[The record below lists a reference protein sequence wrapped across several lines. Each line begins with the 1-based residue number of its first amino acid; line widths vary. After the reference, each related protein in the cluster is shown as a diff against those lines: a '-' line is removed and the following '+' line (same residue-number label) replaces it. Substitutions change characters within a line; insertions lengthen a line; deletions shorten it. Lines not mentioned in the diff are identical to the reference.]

1 MRKRCLAMLLA
12 LVMCLS
18 AIPLNV
24 SAEPAEPKIVRVL
37 DGKITKG
44 ALWTALECSAYA
56 YHYCKIDENGDPV
69 SGWKRLESAS
79 DTALAEMIEDQTL
92 YQLESISWWNDTF
105 AGSWTPEGT
114 FRIQSYHQLT
124 MTSEDLNGGSVTVNG
139 VGLQESYEVDA
150 GNSLTLEF
158 SPVEGYVPQVKQG
171 NGMWT
176 TVNDHSYTIT
186 PKQSGSYAVRYARTE
201 AELHTVTVNVNDES
215 LGTYT
220 GLEADRVASE
230 TEMQLKVIPYNE
242 LTNSANDRDAYVKS
256 VKVNGIELEGNYS
269 NTEFST
275 SFTVTENTT
284 VDIQFAKRLVLK
296 APTIYEQKYSGDP
309 KTYMYYAKM
318 NMDKKVSE
326 QADVIEASI
335 IESTVDEEQ
344 TAGAENVQIQ
354 LKGNLQTVGD
364 IYMGIK
370 DNALDA
376 VSGAMR
382 DILAAILG
390 NNTNWGDRTFH
401 NEGENWEEIRLV
413 MPASDD
419 GKYPAVQ
426 TDDLTVWVVDIRPVL
441 QIEGTTEKVTV
452 ESAENIDLTVKT
464 AVKNRI
470 LEINP
475 DATLDKI
482 GEEHISYE
490 YEVPA
495 FENLKAETATNVSVK
510 VNIAKGEYYLDSV
523 GTITVPVSKA
533 GAAAKVSV
541 TTDGRGTASYLTGD
555 QKYTFTLTPCSGYYV
570 KELEITDTPE
580 TGEPVSSKADLS
592 KMTSYKDGKYSYN
605 YVLNVQD
612 NHSYT
617 VKAVFT
623 RYEIS
628 VTAIADEMAY
638 YNGLYEKE
646 ELITA
651 IEEKLSKSH
660 ETFPS
665 GTMYLEYKAGE
676 NIWLSIG
683 AELPD
688 ENCHKFGEMATES
701 LRYRYVFENDQ
712 FTITSNE
719 VSLKLTDGRI
729 PTEIKLKKEE
739 TLEIAYADYARA
751 TDKTAILLNELFD
764 GVYTI
769 ADPAEKIA
777 DTAVTISPE
786 PDTLE
791 AGQAEISLCYAGNE
805 TYMPSSK
812 GAVINIVPQTAS
824 VAVKVQPTA
833 VSYGTPYSVEVKTS
847 PENIQ
852 TIRFTMGINLK
863 ETSLAQQLVP
873 VSLTIQGPDQLCNVL
888 KAYAVSVDTDNL
900 ITVVDVAMGI
910 ERMYREASELR
921 EMGIPKASLEQLY
934 QMVSICAMLLPS
946 MEAVI
951 GDTLPTDVGF
961 YMVGA
966 ITAEQGYE
974 TAMALDYLTIT
985 PKNIKATLA
994 WKNEIGNS
1002 VPLEK
1007 FHQNGYMDAVV
1018 SSVEEG
1024 TTAEAEQQ
1032 LVTMYIGWDEEDGI
1046 VVLNPSEMTTDAYT
1060 QIAFLEEWT
1069 NNVQYASVPITREF
1083 ALGAAYADVQFVDG
1097 QKNPTDIYFYEI
1109 GDEISTPVLVDGET
1123 VSSGLTITNQE
1134 LQIFSDSAG
1143 SESLNTPYQNGLY
1156 WLSAGYK
1163 KTNKEGAVTA
1173 VGKDSALLMISEVI
1187 DGFEPKDT
1195 EVPYDG
1201 NEKFINIESTAE
1213 LSGLEYFAVITDP
1226 ANKKVNVILPES
1238 MNELSDILPMLG
1250 GFEEVL
1256 TLLSEYS
1263 AENAQEMALLAL
1275 LKRVQIDIQN
1285 ITGWT
1290 ISLDGAKPSEVG
1302 SYGVYL
1308 LTSGEGLYLCKRSLK
1323 ITKIDPSYTAPTANT
1338 LTYNGKAQALVT
1350 AGSTND
1356 GTMMY
1361 SLDGENWSKTIPTK
1375 TDQGTY
1381 PVKYKV
1387 VGDKN
1392 HKDTEAKSVNVTID
1406 RLDIADAR
1414 ITLEKDHLTYTGS
1427 EQTVVIQS
1435 VKLGELEVTYEVTE
1449 GQKGTETGTYV
1460 LKLTGTGN
1468 YSGTAQIEW
1477 VIEKLPE
1484 SIPDRTPD
1492 ASDVGAAKEP
1502 EKAEKLEKTEKAEQ
1516 TVNDVK
1522 NLTKVSSA
1530 RTGDAA
1536 NIEMWIIAAFAAG
1549 GFSVI
1554 AFLNKK
1560 KKYKN

>member
-44 ALWTALECSAYA
+44 ALWTALECTAYA

-176 TVNDHSYTIT
+176 TVHDQSYTIT

-256 VKVNGIELEGNYS
+256 VKVNGIELEGNYH

-275 SFTVTENTT
+275 SFTITEDTT
-284 VDIQFAKRLVLK
+284 VDIRFAKRLVLK
-296 APTIYEQKYSGDP
+296 TPTIYEQKYSGDP

-382 DILAAILG
+382 DILATIMG

-401 NEGENWEEIRLV
+401 NDGENWEEIRLV

-419 GKYPAVQ
+419 GRYPAVQ
-426 TDDLTVWVVDIRPVL
+426 TEDLTVWVLDVRPVL
-441 QIEGTTEKVTV
+441 QIEGTAEKVTV
-452 ESAENIDLTVKT
+452 ESAENMDPAIKT

-475 DATLDKI
+475 EAALDKI
-482 GEEHISYE
+482 GEDHISYE

-495 FENLKAETATNVSVK
+495 FGSLKAETATNVSVK

-541 TTDGRGTASYLTGD
+541 TTDGHGTASYLTSD
-555 QKYTFTLTPCSGYYV
+555 QKYTFTLTPSSGYYV
-570 KELEITDTPE
+570 KEFEITDTPE
-580 TGEPVSSKADLS
+580 TGTPVSSKVDLS
-592 KMTSYKDGKYSYN
+592 KMTVYKDGKYSYN

-623 RYEIS
+623 TYEIS
-628 VTAIADEMAY
+628 VTANAEEMAY
-638 YNGLYEKE
+638 YEGLYESE
-646 ELITA
+646 ELIAA
-651 IEEKLSKSH
+651 IEAKLSKSH

-676 NIWLSIG
+676 NIWLPIG

-688 ENCHKFGEMATES
+688 ENCHQFGEMVTES
-701 LRYRYVFENDQ
+701 LRYRYVFANDQ
-712 FTITSNE
+712 FTVTSNE

-729 PTEIKLKKEE
+729 PTEIRLKKE
-739 TLEIAYADYARA
+739 TLEIAYTDYAGK
-751 TDKTAILLNELFD
+751 TDQAAFILKELFD

-769 ADPAEKIA
+769 GDTAAKIA
-777 DTAVTISPE
+777 NAEVTISPE

-791 AGQAEISLCYAGNE
+791 AGQTEITLCYAGNE
-805 TYMPSSK
+805 TYMPSTK
-812 GAVINIVPQTAS
+812 GAVINIVPQTAT
-824 VAVKVQPTA
+824 VAVKTQPSA
-833 VSYGTPYSVEVKTS
+833 VSYGTPYNVEIKTV
-847 PENIQ
+847 PENIK
-852 TIRFTMGINLK
+852 TIRFAMGINLK
-863 ETSLAQQLVP
+863 ESSLEQQLVP
-873 VSLTIQGPDQLCNVL
+873 ISLTIQGPDQLRNLL

-900 ITVVDVAMGI
+900 ITVADVALGM
-910 ERMYREASELR
+910 ERMYRESSELR
-921 EMGIPKASLEQLY
+921 ELGIPKASLEQLY
-934 QMVSICAMLLPS
+934 RMVNMCAMFS
-946 MEAVI
+946 SAMEAI
-951 GDTLPTDVGF
+951 IEDTFPTDVGF

-974 TAMALDYLTIT
+974 TAMAVDYLSIT
-985 PKNIKATLA
+985 PKNIKSTLA

-1046 VVLNPSEMTTDAYT
+1046 IILNPSEMTTDAYT
-1060 QIAFLEEWT
+1060 QVAFLEEWT

-1097 QKNPTDIYFYEI
+1097 QKNPTDVYFYEI

-1143 SESLNTPYQNGLY
+1143 SESLNTPYKNGLY

-1163 KTNKEGAVTA
+1163 KINAEGAVTA

-1201 NEKFINIESTAE
+1201 NEKFINIECTEE
-1213 LSGLEYFAVITDP
+1213 LSGAEYFTVITDP
-1226 ANKKVNVILPES
+1226 ENKKVNVILPEA

-1250 GFEEVL
+1250 QFGDVL

-1263 AENAQEMALLAL
+1263 AENAQEMALFAL

-1290 ISLDGAKPSEVG
+1290 ISLDGAKPSEAG

-1323 ITKIDPSYTAPTANT
+1323 ITKIAPSYTAPTANT

-1361 SLDGENWSKTIPTK
+1361 SLDGENWSRIIPTK

-1381 PVKYKV
+1381 SVKYKV

-1414 ITLEKDHLTYTGS
+1414 ITLEKNPLTYTGS
-1427 EQTVVIQS
+1427 EQTVVIKS
-1435 VKLGELEVTYEVTE
+1435 VKLGDLEATYEVTE
-1449 GQKGTETGTYV
+1449 GQMGTEAGTYV

-1468 YSGTAQIEW
+1468 YLGTAQIQW
-1477 VIEKLPE
+1477 KIERLPE

-1502 EKAEKLEKTEKAEQ
+1502 EKAEELEKAEKAEQ
-1516 TVNDVK
+1516 TVNEVK
-1522 NLTKVSSA
+1522 NLTTVSSA

-1536 NIEMWIIAAFAAG
+1536 NKEMWIIAAFTAG